1 MQTIWCLATTK
12 VMLSCYFLYPE
23 HQESNALYIEQVIR
37 IREPS
42 SETMKETINV
52 RRKRFSECL
61 QMQMTV
67 VLLTVEY

>member
-1 MQTIWCLATTK
+1 MQTIWCLATIK
-12 VMLSCYFLYPE
+12 DMLSCCSLFPE
-23 HQESNALYIEQVIR
+23 HQESNALYIEQLIR

-67 VLLTVEY
+67 VLPTVEY

>member
-1 MQTIWCLATTK
+1 
-12 VMLSCYFLYPE
+12 MLSCYFLYPE
-23 HQESNALYIEQVIR
+23 HQESNALFIEQLIR

-52 RRKRFSECL
+52 RRKRFSVCL

-67 VLLTVEY
+67 VLQTVEY